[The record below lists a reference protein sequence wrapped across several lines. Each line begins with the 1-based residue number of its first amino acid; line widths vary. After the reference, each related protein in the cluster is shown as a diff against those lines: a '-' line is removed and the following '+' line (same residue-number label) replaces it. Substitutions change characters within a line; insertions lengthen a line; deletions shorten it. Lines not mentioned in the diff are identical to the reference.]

1 MGNNS
6 RRAVIKLRIAKL
18 KPGKLAAPRA
28 HMRYI
33 QRDGVTL
40 EGERGQLYSKDLDIA
55 DGAAF
60 TERCDGD
67 RHQFRIIVSPDDAE
81 QLADLKPFVRDLMT
95 DMEKD
100 LGTNLD
106 WVAVDHF
113 NTGHFHTHIVIRGK
127 DEDGKDL
134 IIARDY
140 ITHGIRERASQLLT
154 LELGPED
161 DFAKTLKLVRQIDPD
176 IERKLRQL
184 GQRDDIQK
192 TMYRAMREAGID
204 QPAGEFAIF
213 KTNEPNA
220 NVIGEGSCDWTDGH
234 DQGQPL
240 PCDRWHRRKSA
251 RSGRSTLAASC

>member
-1 MGNNS
+1 
-6 RRAVIKLRIAKL
+6 
-18 KPGKLAAPRA
+18 
-28 HMRYI
+28 
-33 QRDGVTL
+33 
-40 EGERGQLYSKDLDIA
+40 
-55 DGAAF
+55 
-60 TERCDGD
+60 
-67 RHQFRIIVSPDDAE
+67 
-81 QLADLKPFVRDLMT
+81 LMT

-127 DEDGKDL
+127 DDRGKDL

-204 QPAGEFAIF
+204 QPAGDFAIF
-213 KTNEPNA
+213 KTNEPNT
-220 NVIGEGSCDWTDGH
+220 NVIGKVAAIGLTDTIKDSHYLVIDGIDGRVHEADVQHLPHHVEPLAERFPVDLVCRVSGSINGLDVHYCPGCE
-234 DQGQPL
+234 PYV
-240 PCDRWHRRKSA
+240 S
-251 RSGRSTLAASC
+251 SS